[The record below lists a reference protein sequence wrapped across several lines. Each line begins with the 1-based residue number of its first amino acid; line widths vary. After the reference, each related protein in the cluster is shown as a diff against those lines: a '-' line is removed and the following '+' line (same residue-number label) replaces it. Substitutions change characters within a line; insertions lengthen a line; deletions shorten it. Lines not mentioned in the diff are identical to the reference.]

1 MGPDSTPPETGLPPA
16 EYWPET
22 SEEDRIRLGWLT
34 DGERQA
40 SLDATLAQ
48 RAAGQPIWVFGY
60 GSLLWKPAFQHADS
74 RMGLLRGYHRRFCLI
89 VNRFRGSEETPG
101 LMLSLDRGG
110 VCRSLALQLHPA
122 TEMADIRALW
132 RREMVSNGYI
142 PRWCR
147 IETDAGEIRAIAF
160 VSNRRHKRY
169 LRPGTDE
176 EAAMMIARA
185 CGPVGSCA
193 EYLHSTHEHLLQLGI
208 NDRGLARMDKLVR
221 ERLAKAS

>member
-1 MGPDSTPPETGLPPA
+1 MPRMADDSTHPAPA

-34 DGERQA
+34 DDERQV
-40 SLDATLAQ
+40 SLDAALAE
-48 RAAGQPIWVFGY
+48 RAPGQPIWVFAY
-60 GSLLWKPAFQHADS
+60 GSLLWKPAFHHVEA
-74 RMGLLRGYHRRFCLI
+74 RTGLLRGYHRRFCLI
-89 VNRFRGSEETPG
+89 VNRFRGSEEAPG

-110 VCRSLALQLHPA
+110 VCRSLALQLNPK
-122 TEMADIRALW
+122 TEVHDIRVLW

-147 IETDAGEIRAIAF
+147 VETDAGEVRAIAF

-221 ERLAKAS
+221 ERLAAGK